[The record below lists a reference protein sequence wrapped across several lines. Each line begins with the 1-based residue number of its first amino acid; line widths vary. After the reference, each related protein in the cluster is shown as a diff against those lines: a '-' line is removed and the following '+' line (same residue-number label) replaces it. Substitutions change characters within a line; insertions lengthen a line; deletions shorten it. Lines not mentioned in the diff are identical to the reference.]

1 MDKAGVQTRF
11 MDGGCEVEDS
21 DAFVGVIFPQ
31 ARRLRVSLECAM
43 ARDDF
48 TGEEGGG
55 VLDVEPTIR
64 KMHDPGG

>member
-11 MDGGCEVEDS
+11 MDGGCEVEGSYD
-21 DAFVGVIFPQ
+21 FVSVVFPQ

-48 TGEEGGG
+48 TGEEGGAF
-55 VLDVEPTIR
+55 
-64 KMHDPGG
+64 